1 MRKQSFQLVFALL
14 LIAVTACSS
23 SKVSE
28 RKKAEDAA
36 VLESTPVIT
45 PLSEWLIEMPQSSL
59 RTIGIS
65 RATRNWDEMYSAAR
79 EMAAVQFARNLSSY
93 NIDNYIYVEKMFDD
107 LKRDEIRSMIFQVS
121 DTTQL
126 WEIYE
131 RLELQ
136 EYYVLHNSY
145 LLALFELSEVVS
157 SEDSAY
163 NDREVVPPLN
173 LDPFAPDK
181 PVWYEKDDVIVAPD
195 YVYSRNSVSSACL
208 IDAWNNASQQ
218 ARLALAAYFSTA
230 VESVIESSSLT
241 ESERQRRVVALETL
255 YNVRNIELNRSYLAS
270 SFRENSLRY
279 TVYVEMKIKM

>member
-1 MRKQSFQLVFALL
+1 
-14 LIAVTACSS
+14 
-23 SKVSE
+23 
-28 RKKAEDAA
+28 
-36 VLESTPVIT
+36 VIT